1 MNVNNISPPA
11 KRIGSPVTLADCEKR
26 VRFKEP
32 KGDPATPESMIE
44 KYVQA
49 SFATITKEKQW
60 VDKEIK
66 GKYPHQF
73 LCSIVRGE
81 YNEQLDG
88 MTLKKII
95 EALQAR
101 GAEINATGND
111 GKTALHYAAQT
122 GQAEAI
128 KELINCGATTEPKD
142 KYGKTVLHYAAR
154 SGLVEVIRVLVGPD
168 AKTEAT
174 DENGD
179 TALHVAAKY
188 GQVEAIKVL
197 INCDAKTEATDRNGK
212 TALHWSALHGQVEA
226 ITVLIENG
234 AEINATD
241 DDGKTALQVASGYGH
256 SEAIRILHLFAELS
270 TDI

>member
-11 KRIGSPVTLADCEKR
+11 KRIGSSVTLADCEKR

-111 GKTALHYAAQT
+111 GKTALH
-122 GQAEAI
+122 
-128 KELINCGATTEPKD
+128 
-142 KYGKTVLHYAAR
+142 
-154 SGLVEVIRVLVGPD
+154 
-168 AKTEAT
+168 
-174 DENGD
+174 
-179 TALHVAAKY
+179 VAAKY

-197 INCDAKTEATDRNGK
+197 VGLDADINATGNDGW
-212 TALHWSALHGQVEA
+212 TTLHYAARYGEVEA

>member
-49 SFATITKEKQW
+49 SFATITKEQQW

-111 GKTALHYAAQT
+111 GKTALH
-122 GQAEAI
+122 
-128 KELINCGATTEPKD
+128 
-142 KYGKTVLHYAAR
+142 
-154 SGLVEVIRVLVGPD
+154 
-168 AKTEAT
+168 
-174 DENGD
+174 
-179 TALHVAAKY
+179 VAAKY

-197 INCDAKTEATDRNGK
+197 VGLDADINATVNDGW
-212 TALHWSALHGQVEA
+212 TTLHYAARYGEVEA
-226 ITVLIENG
+226 IKVLVG
-234 AEINATD
+234 LNA
-241 DDGKTALQVASGYGH
+241 
-256 SEAIRILHLFAELS
+256 
-270 TDI
+270 